1 MLLSSYPYSGPGSF
15 IQIKK
20 REFQLAAALRNPAGH
35 VVLNDYSLIG
45 RRSNKRLLPLMANF
59 TLRALICDRLFKMRV
74 LQVPAEQILPEEE
87 RNHRSQDKV
96 WAERH
101 RRAP

>member
-1 MLLSSYPYSGPGSF
+1 M
-15 IQIKK
+15 
-20 REFQLAAALRNPAGH
+20 AAALRNPAGH

-101 RRAP
+101 RRAPLLFAEKNKRDADYSADKDAEEE